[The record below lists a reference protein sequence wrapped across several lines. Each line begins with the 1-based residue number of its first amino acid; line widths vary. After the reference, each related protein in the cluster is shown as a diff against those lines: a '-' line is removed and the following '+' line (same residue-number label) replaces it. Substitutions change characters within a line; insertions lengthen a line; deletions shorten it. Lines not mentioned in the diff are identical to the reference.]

1 MADDLREVVAALKT
15 AGVIERIGDYAK
27 NIAKRVAIFAESNPI
42 APMTIV
48 PEMARV
54 VAQMVKSALDAFVP
68 RDAELAARVRERDK
82 TVDDSSH
89 SLFRTLLPYMM
100 ENPKQI
106 TASGHLLFNN
116 EKPACSERVG
126 HSESI

>member
-54 VAQMVKSALDAFVP
+54 VAQMVQSAPDAFVP
-68 RDAELAARVRERDK
+68 RAAELAARVRERDQ
-82 TVDDSSH
+82 TAAH
-89 SLFRTLLPYMM
+89 YFNNLFRTIVPHM
-100 ENPKQI
+100 KKRK
-106 TASGHLLFNN
+106 T
-116 EKPACSERVG
+116 KVW
-126 HSESI
+126 

>member
-27 NIAKRVAIFAESNPI
+27 NIAKRVAIFAESNLI

-54 VAQMVKSALDAFVP
+54 VAQMVKSALDASVA
-68 RDAELAARVRERDK
+68 RDSELAARVRHRAK
-82 TVDDSSH
+82 KVDAFYKR
-89 SLFRTLLPYMM
+89 LFLTRLTFSMD
-100 ENPKQI
+100 NP
-106 TASGHLLFNN
+106 NN
-116 EKPACSERVG
+116 IPP
-126 HSESI
+126 HTPP